1 MEKDDIGNRMALGIT
16 CVLTIMFLLGSL
28 NGNLPKVS
36 YPKALDWY
44 LLVSFS
50 FVFLSLIE
58 CLLVYLCKTRSSK
71 DNRHLKNK
79 ANELP
84 LSTLISSSFRGMTGL
99 KGDGSTLTSDNYKQ
113 GGTAMESDNAF
124 EMAYPASKVNKGGKA
139 GVQNVHKRADMIDNV
154 SRVLFPLAFTVYNI
168 FYWAYY

>member
-1 MEKDDIGNRMALGIT
+1 
-16 CVLTIMFLLGSL
+16 
-28 NGNLPKVS
+28 
-36 YPKALDWY
+36 
-44 LLVSFS
+44 
-50 FVFLSLIE
+50 
-58 CLLVYLCKTRSSK
+58 
-71 DNRHLKNK
+71 
-79 ANELP
+79 
-84 LSTLISSSFRGMTGL
+84 MTGL